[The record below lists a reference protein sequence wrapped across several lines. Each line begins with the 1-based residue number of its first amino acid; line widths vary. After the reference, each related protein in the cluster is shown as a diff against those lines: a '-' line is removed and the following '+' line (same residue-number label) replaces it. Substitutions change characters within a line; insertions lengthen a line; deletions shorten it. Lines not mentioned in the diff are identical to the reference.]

1 MKKPAMKIGYILTT
15 FPCRSET
22 FVNREIESMSI
33 LGFDISVFAA
43 ENQQYAYK
51 CNSAT
56 NTFYRPSL
64 FSIQSFLSIIYLTV
78 RYPLALGK
86 LLCLGVKLIR
96 ACPREAV
103 SLIGNIHTISFFAK
117 HLDREAI
124 SHIHAYFLSWPAV
137 IGLALSVTTGRSL
150 SISAHARDIFIEHG
164 AIKLKASRAK
174 FITTCTKQGLEH
186 LKANLPTKYHHKLI
200 LSYHGIRIA
209 SECPSQSGTNISEFK
224 PNSTVIAVGR
234 LIPKK
239 GFEILLRAFD
249 LVVQKKPHCRL
260 MIIGDGPGQKQ
271 LTGLIRQLRLDNHVE
286 LLGWQKHDATLRLI
300 RQATVLV
307 APSLVAEDGDR
318 DGIPNVI
325 LEAFACGTPVIASNL
340 EGISEV
346 VEHRRTGMLVEPGD
360 ILGLTSA
367 IRELLLNRC
376 LQSRLSQTAYETA
389 AQRFDSMKNVQ
400 QLAKLFININ

>member
-1 MKKPAMKIGYILTT
+1 M
-15 FPCRSET
+15 
-22 FVNREIESMSI
+22 
-33 LGFDISVFAA
+33 
-43 ENQQYAYK
+43 
-51 CNSAT
+51 
-56 NTFYRPSL
+56 
-64 FSIQSFLSIIYLTV
+64 
-78 RYPLALGK
+78 
-86 LLCLGVKLIR
+86 
-96 ACPREAV
+96 
-103 SLIGNIHTISFFAK
+103 SLICNIHTIGFFAK
-117 HLDREAI
+117 HLDHEAI

-174 FITTCTKQGLEH
+174 FITTCTRQGLKYI
-186 LKANLPTKYHHKLI
+186 KANLPAKHHHKLI
-200 LSYHGIRIA
+200 LNYHGIRIT
-209 SECPSQSGTNISEFK
+209 SECSDQREINTSEFK
-224 PNSTVIAVGR
+224 PNGTVIAVGR

-239 GFEILLRAFD
+239 GFEVLLRAFD

-260 MIIGDGPGQKQ
+260 MIVGDGSGQKK
-271 LTGLIRQLRLDNHVE
+271 LTGLIKQLSLDNHVE
-286 LLGWQKHDATLRLI
+286 LLGWQKHDTTLQLI

-340 EGISEV
+340 EGINEV

-367 IRELLLNRC
+367 IRELLLNKC
-376 LQSRLSQTAYETA
+376 LQSRLSQTAYKTA
-389 AQRFDSMKNVQ
+389 AQRFDSMKNAQ

>member
-64 FSIQSFLSIIYLTV
+64 FSAQAFLSIGYLSF

-86 LLCLGVKLIR
+86 LLCLVLKFIR
-96 ACPREAV
+96 ICPREAV
-103 SLIGNIHTISFFAK
+103 SLICNVHTISFFAK
-117 HLDREAI
+117 HLDHKAI

-174 FITTCTKQGLEH
+174 FITACTQQGLKY
-186 LKANLPTKYHHKLI
+186 LKANLPAKHHHKLI
-200 LSYHGIRIA
+200 LNYHGVIT
-209 SECPSQSGTNISEFK
+209 SDCPDRRETNSSEFK
-224 PNSTVIAVGR
+224 PNGTVIAVGR

-239 GFEILLRAFD
+239 GFEVLLRAFD
-249 LVVQKKPHCRL
+249 LVVQKKPNCRL
-260 MIIGDGPGQKQ
+260 MIVGDGPGNEL
-271 LTGLIRQLRLDNHVE
+271 LTGLIKQLALDNHVE
-286 LLGWQKHDATLRLI
+286 FLGWREHDKTLQLI

-325 LEAFACGTPVIASNL
+325 LEAFACGTPVVASNL
-340 EGISEV
+340 EGISEA

-360 ILGLTSA
+360 VLGLTSA
-367 IRELLLNRC
+367 IRELLFNKC

-389 AQRFDSMKNVQ
+389 AQRFDSVKNTQ